1 MDNAVVKLV
10 DVKRSYLLGKNR
22 VTALNGINLTMNK
35 GEFVVLKGA
44 SGSGKSTLLNIVG
57 AMDDADSG
65 EVTITG
71 HELGKMT
78 DNQKSALRSKH
89 IGFIFQSFNLIPVLT
104 ALENV
109 QYPLSL
115 QGAANAKARA
125 QKALE
130 QVGLGEFIHNRPNQ
144 LSGGQMQRVAIARA
158 IVTEPDIVLADE
170 PTANLDS
177 ETSKQIMTLLESLN
191 KDLGITFLFA
201 THHDFVLQRASRI
214 IELKDGLLASD
225 IAQTAQPLS
234 ESSTAQ

>member
-1 MDNAVVKLV
+1 MDNAVVKLEN
-10 DVKRSYLLGKNR
+10 VKRSYVLGKNA
-22 VTALNGINLTMNK
+22 VTALSGIDLTINK

-44 SGSGKSTLLNIVG
+44 SGSGKSTLLNIIG

-71 HELGKMT
+71 HKLCQMN

-115 QGAANAKARA
+115 QHAANAKARA
-125 QKALE
+125 KEALE

-158 IVTEPDIVLADE
+158 IVTQPDVVLADE

-177 ETSKQIMTLLESLN
+177 ETSMQIMKLLESLN

-214 IELKDGLLASD
+214 IELKDGYLASD
-225 IAQTAQPLS
+225 IAQNAEPLLDASSAQ
-234 ESSTAQ
+234 

>member
-1 MDNAVVKLV
+1 MENAVVQLI
-10 DVKRSYLLGKNR
+10 DVKRSYLLGKNT
-22 VTALNGINLTMNK
+22 VTALNGINLTISK

-44 SGSGKSTLLNIVG
+44 SGSGKSTLLNIIG

-65 EVTITG
+65 EVVITG
-71 HELGKMT
+71 HKMCQMN

-115 QGAANAKARA
+115 QGASNAKARA

-130 QVGLGEFIHNRPNQ
+130 QVGLGDFIHNRPNQ

-158 IVTEPDIVLADE
+158 IVTQPDVVLADE

-177 ETSKQIMTLLESLN
+177 ETSKQIMILLESLN

-225 IAQTAQPLS
+225 ILQSTEPMLD
-234 ESSTAQ
+234 STAQ

>member
-1 MDNAVVKLV
+1 MENAVVQLI
-10 DVKRSYLLGKNR
+10 DVKRSYLLGKNT
-22 VTALNGINLTMNK
+22 VTALNGINLTINK

-44 SGSGKSTLLNIVG
+44 SGSGKSTLLNIIG

-65 EVTITG
+65 EVVITG
-71 HELGKMT
+71 HKMCQMN

-115 QGAANAKARA
+115 QGASNAKARA

-130 QVGLGEFIHNRPNQ
+130 QVGLGDFIHNRPNQ

-158 IVTEPDIVLADE
+158 IVTQPDVVLADE

-177 ETSKQIMTLLESLN
+177 ETSKQIMILLESLN

-225 IAQTAQPLS
+225 ILQSTEPMLD
-234 ESSTAQ
+234 STAQ